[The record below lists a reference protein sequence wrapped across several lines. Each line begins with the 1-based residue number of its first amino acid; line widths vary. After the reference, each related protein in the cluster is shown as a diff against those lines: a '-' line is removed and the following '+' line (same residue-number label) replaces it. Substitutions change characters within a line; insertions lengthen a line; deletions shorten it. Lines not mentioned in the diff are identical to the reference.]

1 MVQVLFPQAA
11 AQARLQVAQDGE
23 GGEQPPARGQ
33 KRRSECNLHSTD
45 LWDRPGGATGDECFE
60 IVKAKTLAKRA
71 KENAAAEKKQARAV
85 LRKEK
90 HASANVLGADI
101 CAKLTS
107 DEDVAKLKVT
117 ELKAALVYK
126 GVAVDPKLKKAEL
139 AALLARE
146 LRGSDCS
153 TYSASFVAGPS
164 AEVEPTAAD
173 FIDSSDDAASDCGS
187 HSSEWPHSEADDH

>member
-1 MVQVLFPQAA
+1 M
-11 AQARLQVAQDGE
+11 RE
-23 GGEQPPARGQ
+23 
-33 KRRSECNLHSTD
+33 
-45 LWDRPGGATGDECFE
+45 
-60 IVKAKTLAKRA
+60 
-71 KENAAAEKKQARAV
+71 V

-90 HASANVLGADI
+90 HASANVLGTVI

-107 DEDVAKLKVT
+107 DTEDVAKLKVT

-153 TYSASFVAGPS
+153 NYSASFVAAPS

-173 FIDSSDDAASDCGS
+173 FVDSSDEAASDCGS
-187 HSSEWPHSEADDH
+187 ESSEWPHSEADDH